1 MPLTNKKTGLSIA
14 EEATM
19 LPPADKEVAEE
30 IHWAA
35 MELAGTLKHCADYTQ
50 RFSETA
56 EQTLSGSME
65 RINEQIQTTLSSEAQ
80 AMSEALIKT
89 VKQTLQT
96 EMKVLAA
103 EAAIKFDNYCRE
115 ILREHVENFDRE
127 ITGRLNYF
135 TKTKRK
141 RSDNQ

>member
-1 MPLTNKKTGLSIA
+1 MPLTNKKTGLSIS

-19 LPPADKEVAEE
+19 QPTDKQLAEE

-50 RFSETA
+50 RFSEAA
-56 EQTLSGSME
+56 EQTLNKSMNG
-65 RINEQIQTTLSSEAQ
+65 INKQIQTTLSSEAQ
-80 AMSEALIKT
+80 TMNEALIET

-103 EAAIKFDNYCRE
+103 EAAVKFDNYCRE
-115 ILREHVENFDRE
+115 IVREHVENFDRE
-127 ITGRLNYF
+127 ITCRLNYF
-135 TKTKRK
+135 TKTKKK
-141 RSDNQ
+141 RSDEQ